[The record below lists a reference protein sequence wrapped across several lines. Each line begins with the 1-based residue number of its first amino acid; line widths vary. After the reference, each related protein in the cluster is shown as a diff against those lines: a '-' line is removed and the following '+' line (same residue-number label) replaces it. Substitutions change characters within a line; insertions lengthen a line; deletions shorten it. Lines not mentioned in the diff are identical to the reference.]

1 MFTSM
6 GAKPLAIP
14 TPVWL
19 VGTYDADGRP
29 NIATIAWGGIC
40 CSDPPCLAVSLRA
53 SRHSYD
59 AIVARR
65 CFTVNVPSERYVT
78 EADFAGLASGRDGDK
93 FAAAGLTPVRSGLV
107 DAPYVA
113 EFPLVLECRLRHTLE
128 LGLHTQ
134 FVGEIVDVK
143 AAAGVVDASGR
154 VDGSLVRPI
163 VYDTGTK
170 GYYGLGQFLG
180 AGFSIGKEL
189 LQASKG

>member
-1 MFTSM
+1 MFKSM

-19 VGTYDADGRP
+19 VGTYDIAGRP

-40 CSDPPCLAVSLRA
+40 CSDPPCIAVSLRP
-53 SRHSYD
+53 SRHSHD
-59 AIVARR
+59 AIVARES
-65 CFTVNVPSERYVT
+65 FTVNVPSESFVK

-93 FAAAGLTPVRSGLV
+93 FAAAGLTPVKSELV

-113 EFPLVLECRLRHTLE
+113 EFPLVLECRLLHTLE

-143 AAAGVVDASGR
+143 AAEGVLDASGR
-154 VDGSLVRPI
+154 VDGALVRPI
-163 VYDTGTK
+163 IYDTGTK
-170 GYYGLGQFLG
+170 GYYGLGQLLG
-180 AGFSIGKEL
+180 PGFSIGKEL
-189 LQASKG
+189 LQASRG